1 MPELDEETETLLNCF
16 RLCDS
21 QLRSSMG
28 GVFAMDWNS
37 VDNVARALNIDQDV
51 TFYAALKQYE
61 TVLIEELNRKE

>member
-1 MPELDEETETLLNCF
+1 
-16 RLCDS
+16 
-21 QLRSSMG
+21 
-28 GVFAMDWNS
+28 MDWNS